1 MTAAAVGANSSITS
15 WWYGQNRAA
24 DTTRRLETV
33 LTLNPSP
40 GPVGAVTV
48 RQGELAA
55 AFLTGLST
63 PLPHP
68 WQPAG
73 RQATIAWDAVD
84 PGSDPDPE
92 HPVYLVALGTGD
104 NPSAL
109 FVLNLAAFS
118 RIRVLGDSATTIGV
132 VNRWVLELLSTHPG
146 TTIGITDDVWPG
158 PFTSR
163 VRQVN
168 AGNVPDVDVLFLGAG
183 YSYADRSQIVS
194 TSTSRIVIDL
204 GQDAA
209 VSATWTLTC
218 GADLQG
224 ELSNGSERSMKATLI
239 GLSGNSLDLW
249 RGLIDPGGARPV
261 QPVDSAEDTEEN
273 APAVTLPPWDTEYDE
288 PFDSPANDGL
298 SSDWTAPPAPED
310 LLFAEESA
318 EADPTPSVHSED
330 LDADRH
336 LDEDSVTATAAKEP
350 QGPAPILFA
359 PPRTDSPSIDT
370 DDTPAGE
377 NDDEEN
383 PSEHAET
390 SSSEVAE
397 VPSAPPASASNDHAP
412 GPSSVAVNATTTPP
426 RLAVIWNRILGPVT
440 LCPPHGGPEHPRDK
454 RLNELTVYLQTQR
467 TVKRSEIVDAIF
479 GGVAEEQTVTGQLSI
494 LRKRLGRVRPDG
506 DSDSAFPTLVGGSY
520 YRLHRLVISDWM
532 EFDRLIGIDPEHTA
546 QTAPADLVA
555 AMELVT
561 GPPLD
566 GIKDTEWSWS
576 KFLRDDMKTRVPNGA
591 LALAKH
597 YFDNHDYN
605 SALGVARKGLWYDSA
620 RNDLWAVALRSAA
633 AERQDDT
640 FRELRSDYIA
650 KVPEAE
656 RNSEVFDLT

>member
-1 MTAAAVGANSSITS
+1 MTAAVVGANSSITS

-24 DTTRRLETV
+24 DTTRRLESV
-33 LTLNPSP
+33 LALNPSP

-48 RQGELAA
+48 RQGELTA

-73 RQATIAWDAVD
+73 RQASIAWEAVD
-84 PGSDPDPE
+84 PGSAPDPE
-92 HPVYLVALGTGD
+92 HPVYLVVLGTGE

-118 RIRVLGDSATTIGV
+118 RIRVLGDSSTAGGI

-163 VRQVN
+163 VRQVS

-194 TSTSRIVIDL
+194 SSTSRIVIDL

-224 ELSNGSERSMKATLI
+224 ELSNGSERTMKATLI
-239 GLSGNSLDLW
+239 GLSPNSLDLW
-249 RGLIDPGGARPV
+249 RGLMDPGRPAPQQPADHVEGA
-261 QPVDSAEDTEEN
+261 ETTGT
-273 APAVTLPPWDTEYDE
+273 AVPPPWDTESDDA
-288 PFDSPANDGL
+288 FDFPAND
-298 SSDWTAPPAPED
+298 DMAEWTAPPSPED
-310 LLFAEESA
+310 LLFGQESDHSTSIGTDDDSDVDPHIEESA
-318 EADPTPSVHSED
+318 
-330 LDADRH
+330 
-336 LDEDSVTATAAKEP
+336 ATVPAAQEP
-350 QGPAPILFA
+350 QTPLPVTPI
-359 PPRTDSPSIDT
+359 
-370 DDTPAGE
+370 
-377 NDDEEN
+377 
-383 PSEHAET
+383 
-390 SSSEVAE
+390 V
-397 VPSAPPASASNDHAP
+397 SAPPATDNSADMLIGADDGDEGPSESTGAGSSEAAEDLPGPPAAAGSDHGSASTP
-412 GPSSVAVNATTTPP
+412 TISVNTTAVPA

-454 RLNELTVYLQTQR
+454 RLNELTVFLQTQR
-467 TVKRSEIVDAIF
+467 NVKRSEIVDAIF
-479 GGVAEEQTVTGQLSI
+479 SGVAEEQTVTGQLSI

-506 DSDSAFPTLVGGSY
+506 DVAFPTLAGSY
-520 YRLHRLVISDWM
+520 YRLHRQVISDWM
-532 EFDRLIGIDPEHTA
+532 EFDRLIGIDPDHTA
-546 QTAPADLVA
+546 QTAPADLIA

-561 GPPLD
+561 GAPLD

-591 LALAKH
+591 LALAKR
-597 YFDNHDYN
+597 YFDNHDY
-605 SALGVARKGLWYDSA
+605 SAALGVARKGLWYDSA

-633 AERQDDT
+633 ADRQDDT

>member
-1 MTAAAVGANSSITS
+1 MTAAVVGANSSITS

-24 DTTRRLETV
+24 DTTRRLETA
-33 LTLNPSP
+33 LALNPSP

-48 RQGELAA
+48 RQGELTA
-55 AFLTGLST
+55 AFLTGLNT

-73 RQATIAWDAVD
+73 RQASIAWEAVD
-84 PGSDPDPE
+84 PGSAPDPA
-92 HPVYLVALGTGD
+92 HPVYLVALGTGE

-118 RIRVLGDSATTIGV
+118 RIRVLGDSSTTGEV
-132 VNRWVLELLSTHPG
+132 VKRWVLELLSTHPS

-163 VRQVN
+163 VRQVT

-194 TSTSRIVIDL
+194 ASASRIVIDL

-218 GADLQG
+218 GADMQG
-224 ELSNGSERSMKATLI
+224 ELSNGSERTMKATLI
-239 GLSGNSLDLW
+239 GLSRNSLDLW
-249 RGLIDPGGARPV
+249 RGLMDPGGRP
-261 QPVDSAEDTEEN
+261 QRSAAGVEDADKN
-273 APAVTLPPWDTEYDE
+273 ADAAATDRWDTQYDD
-288 PFDSPANDGL
+288 PFGSPANDDAAA
-298 SSDWTAPPAPED
+298 DWTDPPSPED
-310 LLFAEESA
+310 LLFPE
-318 EADPTPSVHSED
+318 EADHGASVYTDD
-330 LDADRH
+330 LDIGPH
-336 LDEDSVTATAAKEP
+336 VDEDVDEDAAVAPEP
-350 QGPAPILFA
+350 QGPPTA
-359 PPRTDSPSIDT
+359 PPVLPAPPVTDS
-370 DDTPAGE
+370 AA
-377 NDDEEN
+377 DEH
-383 PSEHAET
+383 PSEYAKLSDPEPD
-390 SSSEVAE
+390 EIG
-397 VPSAPPASASNDHAP
+397 SAAPDAGGNRPAATAASTISATPTTEPPH
-412 GPSSVAVNATTTPP
+412 
-426 RLAVIWNRILGPVT
+426 LAVIWNRILGPVT

-467 TVKRSEIVDAIF
+467 NVKRREIVDAIF

-506 DSDSAFPTLVGGSY
+506 DSAFPTMAGTSY

-532 EFDRLIGIDPEHTA
+532 EFDRLIGIDPDHTA
-546 QTAPADLVA
+546 HTAPADLVA

-605 SALGVARKGLWYDSA
+605 AALAVARKGLWYDSA

-633 AERQDDT
+633 TDRQDDT